1 MMQSNLISLPNRS
14 ERSGD
19 DAFAVF
25 WGARGFFGQ
34 VFTVTDSREKPQPPP
49 GGTSPLVAAVYGRQ
63 SEVFRH
69 AREKSTDTQGSP
81 VGVRKPRRDFR
92 LHEYL

>member
-14 ERSGD
+14 EGSGD

-25 WGARGFFGQ
+25 WGVRGFFGQ
-34 VFTVTDSREKPQPPP
+34 VFIVTDSREKPPP
-49 GGTSPLVAAVYGRQ
+49 GGTSPLVAAVFGRR

-81 VGVRKPRRDFR
+81 VGVAKPRRDFR
-92 LHEYL
+92 LPTS